1 MIIIMMMTTTM
12 MMMMMTMTMTMLML
26 LMMMII
32 IIIGVLRTISK
43 NAKTWHGK
51 LDTLD
56 IVGSAQLPT
65 ILGTARILRKMLC
78 F

>member
-26 LMMMII
+26 LMMMI